1 MFAFAVLWRERHKRQ
16 LLLFEESQVESCE
29 DKDDAGCR
37 LRRPHSLAV
46 VPDRTVNVSKSPL
59 LNDETVSQ

>member
-16 LLLFEESQVESCE
+16 LQVESCE